1 MYLLV
6 GMTLTLL
13 ATFPP
18 KVQKNLK
25 QDLFSGAPF
34 SPLMFCVYTLA
45 SRSVYFIQSNC
56 KCLTS

>member
-18 KVQKNLK
+18 KVQKK
-25 QDLFSGAPF
+25 FKTGAPF
-34 SPLMFCVYTLA
+34 SPLMFFVYTLA
-45 SRSVYFIQSNC
+45 SRSVYFIWSNC